1 MCIICVD
8 FNRGALRPAEARR
21 ALSEMRD
28 SLPAEHVRE
37 LEQKLREA
45 GDAALPPPAAGRKP

>member
-8 FNRGALRPAEARR
+8 YNRGALRPAEARR

-28 SLPAEHVRE
+28 SLPVEHVRE
-37 LEQKLREA
+37 LERKLAEA
-45 GDAALPPPAAGRKP
+45 GEDPSQPKAAKP

>member
-1 MCIICVD
+1 MCIICID

-37 LEQKLREA
+37 LEQKLKDA
-45 GDAALPPPAAGRKP
+45 DAAAPPPTAARPKP

>member
-1 MCIICVD
+1 MCIICID
-8 FNRGALRPAEARR
+8 FNRGALRPSEARR

-37 LEQKLREA
+37 LERKLREA
-45 GDAALPPPAAGRKP
+45 GEDPLQPPAAGRKP

>member
-1 MCIICVD
+1 MCIICID

-37 LEQKLREA
+37 IERTLREA
-45 GDAALPPPAAGRKP
+45 GDDPLQPPAAARKP